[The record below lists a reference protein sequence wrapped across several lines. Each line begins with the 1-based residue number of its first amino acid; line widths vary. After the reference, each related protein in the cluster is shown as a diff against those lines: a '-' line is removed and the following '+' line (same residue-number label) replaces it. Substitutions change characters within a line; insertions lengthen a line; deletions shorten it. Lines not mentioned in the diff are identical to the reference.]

1 MQCKSFTQTIVKG
14 ENAMYYIPTGDEAFF
29 SIIIVAIIIIAENR
43 HQRKKAKRKEAEDKK
58 WKEELHE
65 QIEKEAEEAE
75 KRIDKSK
82 VLISEEKFDALALE
96 TRKLAKLVNRFCYE
110 SSFIDYYH
118 KIHPEA
124 STLVNGDDIFLDFE
138 YILLD
143 DILWVYDQLRHHYV
157 RLGKNSINFDTPEG
171 QCLYI
176 IYESVSQINDDEG
189 YAYRY
194 FKGAVG
200 DTESLSYKARDSI
213 RSIFETLTK
222 YSSNKSQN
230 DYVICNYIHSYNAEY
245 EQLYRLLMYRIAKM
259 VAESDGELSIEEK
272 EWLLKNEPQKEMES
286 SSIEQSI
293 LSYQPP
299 IINYNSNSNWDSS
312 DDDNYDDEDDISFC
326 DLSATVTYS
335 VMDAPEEECD
345 LDNLF
350 DRDLRRL
357 KAADDNGEYLDS
369 DYISEHMPSIHN
381 KIIEA
386 IRDDLE
392 LKSGDPHDGMVE
404 KRHPWGAT
412 YWEKDH
418 ASHQEMWVAEDYEIE
433 YTMDVF

>member
-1 MQCKSFTQTIVKG
+1 MWAFYDIGFSGMLVLTILLIIWSIR
-14 ENAMYYIPTGDEAFF
+14 YYREKWQNFF
-29 SIIIVAIIIIAENR
+29 NER
-43 HQRKKAKRKEAEDKK
+43 KRKVQ
-58 WKEELHE
+58 WEEE
-65 QIEKEAEEAE
+65 KRKEAEEAE

-82 VLISEEKFDALALE
+82 VLISEEKFDALTLE

-138 YILLD
+138 YIFLD
-143 DILWVYDQLRHHYV
+143 DILWVNDQLRHHYV

-299 IINYNSNSNWDSS
+299 KINYYSKSNW
-312 DDDNYDDEDDISFC
+312 N
-326 DLSATVTYS
+326 
-335 VMDAPEEECD
+335 
-345 LDNLF
+345 
-350 DRDLRRL
+350 
-357 KAADDNGEYLDS
+357 
-369 DYISEHMPSIHN
+369 
-381 KIIEA
+381 
-386 IRDDLE
+386 
-392 LKSGDPHDGMVE
+392 
-404 KRHPWGAT
+404 
-412 YWEKDH
+412 
-418 ASHQEMWVAEDYEIE
+418 
-433 YTMDVF
+433 